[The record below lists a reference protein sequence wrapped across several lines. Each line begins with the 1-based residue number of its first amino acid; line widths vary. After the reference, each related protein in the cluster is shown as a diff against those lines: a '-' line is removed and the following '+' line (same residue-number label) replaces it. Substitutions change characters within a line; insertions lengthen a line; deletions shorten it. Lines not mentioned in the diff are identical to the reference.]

1 MTAVSSVSSCMHW
14 IRGCII
20 ILLLTILDQGSKS
33 LVLAQLKDQ
42 PDISLIPGV
51 LQLRYLENRG
61 MAFGL
66 FEGKIPVFVI
76 LCLLFFGVFIYVYA
90 RIPKNRYYLPL
101 SVTAPETIT
110 SAVTDSGRYYLPLS
124 VTALV
129 MVSGALGNF
138 IDRVCRGY
146 VVDFIYF
153 SLIDFPVF
161 NIADMYVVCSGIL
174 LVMLVC
180 FRYKNDEDYDFLRIK
195 KD

>member
-76 LCLLFFGVFIYVYA
+76 LCLLFFGVLD
-90 RIPKNRYYLPL
+90 RK
-101 SVTAPETIT
+101 SV
-110 SAVTDSGRYYLPLS
+110 V
-124 VTALV
+124 
-129 MVSGALGNF
+129 
-138 IDRVCRGY
+138 
-146 VVDFIYF
+146 
-153 SLIDFPVF
+153 
-161 NIADMYVVCSGIL
+161 
-174 LVMLVC
+174 
-180 FRYKNDEDYDFLRIK
+180 
-195 KD
+195 

>member
-33 LVLAQLKDQ
+33 LVLAQLKDH
-42 PDISLIPGV
+42 
-51 LQLRYLENRG
+51 
-61 MAFGL
+61 
-66 FEGKIPVFVI
+66 PVFLI

-90 RIPKNRYYLPL
+90 RIPK
-101 SVTAPETIT
+101 
-110 SAVTDSGRYYLPLS
+110 DRYYLPLS

-153 SLIDFPVF
+153 SLIDFPIF

>member
-1 MTAVSSVSSCMHW
+1 MTVNSLKTAWMHW
-14 IRGCII
+14 LKGCIV
-20 ILLLTILDQGSKS
+20 ILVLTLLDQGSKH
-33 LVLAQLKDQ
+33 LVLTGLKDS
-42 PDISLIPGV
+42 PDIILIPGV

-76 LCLLFFGVFIYVYA
+76 LCLLFFCVFVYVYA
-90 RIPKNRYYLPL
+90 RIPRTSYYLPL
-101 SVTAPETIT
+101 TVTSLI
-110 SAVTDSGRYYLPLS
+110 
-124 VTALV
+124 

-138 IDRVCRGY
+138 IDRVFRGY

-161 NIADMYVVCSGIL
+161 NMADIYVVCSGVL
-174 LVMLVC
+174 LVILVC
-180 FRYKNDEDYDFLRIK
+180 FKYKNDKDYDFLRIK

>member
-76 LCLLFFGVFIYVYA
+76 LCLLFLVY
-90 RIPKNRYYLPL
+90 L
-101 SVTAPETIT
+101 SMYMPESRKQIL
-110 SAVTDSGRYYLPLS
+110 SA
-124 VTALV
+124 A
-129 MVSGALGNF
+129 VSNCTGNGF
-138 IDRVCRGY
+138 R
-146 VVDFIYF
+146 
-153 SLIDFPVF
+153 
-161 NIADMYVVCSGIL
+161 CSWK
-174 LVMLVC
+174 
-180 FRYKNDEDYDFLRIK
+180 FY
-195 KD
+195 